1 MVLDGPLVELAVIVY
16 WSKFSAFLLDKEEW
30 CCVWAL

>member
-16 WSKFSAFLLDKEEW
+16 WSEFSAFLLDEEEW
-30 CCVWAL
+30 HCI